1 MMKFRIFMRY
11 LLETECLSRRLPG
24 SGKCIK
30 KAALPVWQSRCV
42 FTCRGINMPDYPQKQ
57 GETAKPFRFAAS
69 SAVIRIDSR
78 QIRATKKTDTSE
90 IVSVRQ
96 REAKAGQREAQLAP
110 ALHAETFAAAL
121 MLPSP
126 SNLFLDE
133 QSLAY
138 RHPKRKGFPTI
149 FSKID
154 VLHKPPENRQCVF
167 CRVLRRLPR
176 EVPTLSAKKERRTA
190 YFFARQTLFH
200 AAGLCYNEDK

>member
-1 MMKFRIFMRY
+1 MY
-11 LLETECLSRRLPG
+11 Q
-24 SGKCIK
+24 K

-138 RHPKRKGFPTI
+138 RRPKRKGFPAI
-149 FSKID
+149 FQRSTFCT
-154 VLHKPPENRQCVF
+154 NRPKTDSVF
-167 CRVLRRLPR
+167 FVAFCGAFRREAP
-176 EVPTLSAKKERRTA
+176 VLSAKKERRTA
-190 YFFARQTLFH
+190 YFFCATDPFPRRRIML
-200 AAGLCYNEDK
+200 

>member
-1 MMKFRIFMRY
+1 MIVPPPARQR
-11 LLETECLSRRLPG
+11 
-24 SGKCIK
+24 KCIK

-138 RHPKRKGFPTI
+138 RRPKRKGFPAI
-149 FSKID
+149 FQRSTFCTNRPKTD
-154 VLHKPPENRQCVF
+154 SVFFVAFCGAFRAKYPPSPQKRAAHGVF
-167 CRVLRRLPR
+167 FC
-176 EVPTLSAKKERRTA
+176 
-190 YFFARQTLFH
+190 
-200 AAGLCYNEDK
+200 AAGSFPRRRIML

>member
-1 MMKFRIFMRY
+1 
-11 LLETECLSRRLPG
+11 
-24 SGKCIK
+24 
-30 KAALPVWQSRCV
+30 
-42 FTCRGINMPDYPQKQ
+42 MPDYPQKQ

-138 RHPKRKGFPTI
+138 RRPKRKGFPAI
-149 FSKID
+149 FQRSTFCT
-154 VLHKPPENRQCVF
+154 NRPKTDSVF
-167 CRVLRRLPR
+167 FVAFCGSFRR

-190 YFFARQTLFH
+190 CFLCDRPFSPPPDCAIIKTNEQKPHRPGCGRRQ
-200 AAGLCYNEDK
+200 G

>member
-1 MMKFRIFMRY
+1 
-11 LLETECLSRRLPG
+11 
-24 SGKCIK
+24 
-30 KAALPVWQSRCV
+30 
-42 FTCRGINMPDYPQKQ
+42 MPDYPQKQ

-138 RHPKRKGFPTI
+138 RRPKRKGFPAI
-149 FSKID
+149 FQRSTFCT
-154 VLHKPPENRQCVF
+154 NRPKTDSVF
-167 CRVLRRLPR
+167 FVAFCGAFRAKHPSSPQKRAAHGVFFCATDPFPHRRIML
-176 EVPTLSAKKERRTA
+176 
-190 YFFARQTLFH
+190 
-200 AAGLCYNEDK
+200 

>member
-1 MMKFRIFMRY
+1 
-11 LLETECLSRRLPG
+11 
-24 SGKCIK
+24 
-30 KAALPVWQSRCV
+30 
-42 FTCRGINMPDYPQKQ
+42 MPDYPQKQ

-69 SAVIRIDSR
+69 SAVIRIGSR

-138 RHPKRKGFPTI
+138 RHPKRKGFPAI
-149 FSKID
+149 FQRSTF
-154 VLHKPPENRQCVF
+154 LHKPPENRQCVF

-176 EVPTLSAKKERRTA
+176 EVPTLSAKKNGARRIFLRDRPFSPPPDYAIMKTNEQKPHRPGCGR
-190 YFFARQTLFH
+190 RQ
-200 AAGLCYNEDK
+200 G